1 MKTNLKMFD
10 DKGQIADF
18 DGLRLAAGNRPGA
31 WGLTAADGAGRVRLR
46 WELDDDRVVVNG
58 GRPPYGGPVV
68 WRPVVLP
75 RGGERRARLEAREDG
90 GRRGGTEARRGA
102 PLVLLFRQPGR

>member
-58 GRPPYGGPVV
+58 SVSVY
-68 WRPVVLP
+68 
-75 RGGERRARLEAREDG
+75 ERDGKYQLYAKEITLE
-90 GRRGGTEARRGA
+90 GA
-102 PLVLLFRQPGR
+102 GLLF

>member
-31 WGLTAADGAGRVRLR
+31 WGLTAAADGAGRMRLR
-46 WELDDDRVVVNG
+46 WELDDDRVVAKG
-58 GRPPYGGPVV
+58 APALRREKTAVV
-68 WRPVVLP
+68 EV
-75 RGGERRARLEAREDG
+75 ERRSSVELHLYCFFVSPGGDAFSDSQHVAVWTEDG
-90 GRRGGTEARRGA
+90 DR
-102 PLVLLFRQPGR
+102 